1 MSFQEVILI
10 PRSEYQRYDPSET
23 KALNL
28 ELARIKN
35 NNALTTH
42 EKNTKY
48 VDKLSSLMEA
58 NKKLRAPMEL
68 TVEKTV
74 ATPAH
79 TLKQEAAESYSS
91 SRIKELLPAKSRQ
104 KAANMYDRLRK
115 LPRVIEREKTVVIDD
130 VVLKHSLLDFVGEA
144 LTPKGPRTPLKGH
157 EHFVRLL
164 KETGTRANSV
174 INKDYLKMLKGMKK
188 VKKDSSSSPGS
199 SLNNSLV
206 GAGCLG
212 KWKRFYF

>member
-1 MSFQEVILI
+1 MNFQEVILI
-10 PRSEYQRYDPSET
+10 PRSEYQRYDPSENN
-23 KALNL
+23 ALNL
-28 ELARIKN
+28 ELTRIKN

-42 EKNTKY
+42 ERNTKY
-48 VDKLSSLMEA
+48 VDKLSSLMES

-74 ATPAH
+74 AAPTHAP
-79 TLKQEAAESYSS
+79 KQEAPESYSS

-104 KAANMYDRLRK
+104 KATNMYERLRK
-115 LPRVIEREKTVVIDD
+115 LPRVIEREKTVKIDD
-130 VVLKHSLLDFVGEA
+130 VVLKHTLLDFVGEA
-144 LTPKGPRTPLKGH
+144 LTPKGPHTPLKGH

-174 INKDYLKMLKGMKK
+174 INKDYLKILKGMKK
-188 VKKDSSSSPGS
+188 VKKGSLSSGDDS
-199 SLNNSLV
+199 LDNSLV
-206 GAGCLG
+206 GAGHLG